1 MENILKKYLHF
12 FKNHCKIYIKLSQE
26 NQDKNIKR
34 KHRKTEGVAMFK
46 RNDNHLQCSLFGIE
60 NQLPELKQKKLE
72 SSKEY
77 LFYRLIFCNINEEL
91 FSILYSEKG
100 SRPNAPINALV
111 SAIILLYHSDWT
123 TEELFK
129 NIDFNILTRAAL
141 GLDTLHETPFC
152 PATFFNFQ
160 NRLLQHYK
168 DTGENL
174 IEIVFDNLTEQQ
186 LKALK
191 IKTNI
196 QRTDSFMA
204 LSNIRNYSRVQLL
217 VEMLIRLEKILNI
230 EDKEKYANI
239 LSEYLK
245 KSSEQYIYKLKRDE
259 IPHKLEELGK
269 IYYELYTSLKEQYKD
284 IEIFQ
289 IFERVYKENF
299 IEIATTVEV
308 KSNKEIT
315 SDSLQSPDDID
326 ATYRKKNGTVSKG
339 QSVTVTETCNSKN
352 EIDLITDIAVTA
364 NNIDDSK
371 ILNERI
377 ETIKE
382 KTPELN
388 ELHTDGAYG
397 SIANDKKMEELE
409 IEHIQ
414 TGCRGPKP
422 KTEIEIEKNSEDDY
436 IVKCPCQEVKSTK
449 TANGHKACFKKEI
462 CANCKLSNE
471 CKLSQ
476 NKKGERV
483 YYFNHKIFIIKK
495 RNKLFEDLPPE
506 KQKLRANV
514 EATVKEFTKPL
525 NHKGKLKVRGKFK
538 SMIYAFSMGI
548 SINYGRIYR
557 YIKKNS
563 KDKNIL
569 RRITNNIKKIFQ
581 YLRRFFYNSIN
592 FGQNDMIP
600 NKNGQFKRAA

>member
-1 MENILKKYLHF
+1 
-12 FKNHCKIYIKLSQE
+12 
-26 NQDKNIKR
+26 
-34 KHRKTEGVAMFK
+34 MF
-46 RNDNHLQCSLFGIE
+46 RTNNNHLQCSLFGIE
-60 NQLPELKQKKLE
+60 NQLPESKQRKLE

-77 LFYRLIFCNINEEL
+77 LFYRLIFCNIKEEL
-91 FSILYSEKG
+91 FSILFSKKG
-100 SRPNAPINALV
+100 SRPNAPVNSLV
-111 SAIILLYHSDWT
+111 ASIILLNSHNWT

-129 NIDFNILTRAAL
+129 NIDFNLLTRAAL
-141 GLDTLHETPFC
+141 GLDTLYETPFC

-168 DTGENL
+168 ETGEN
-174 IEIVFDNLTEQQ
+174 IIDIVFDSLTEQQ

-191 IKTNI
+191 IKANI

-217 VEMLIRLEKILNI
+217 VEMLIRLEKILSS
-230 EDKEKYANI
+230 EDKEKFSNL
-239 LSEYLK
+239 LSTYIN
-245 KSSEQYIYKLKRDE
+245 KSSEQYIYKLKREE

-299 IEIATTVEV
+299 IEIELQIQV

-326 ATYRKKNGTVSKG
+326 ATYRKKYQTVSKG
-339 QSVTVTETCNSKN
+339 QSVTITETCNPEN
-352 EIDLITDIAVTA
+352 EINLITDIEVTA

-371 ILNERI
+371 ILNDRI
-377 ETIKE
+377 DIIKE
-382 KTPELN
+382 KTPELK

-397 SIANDKKMEELE
+397 SKENDKKMEELK

-422 KTEIEIEKNSEDDY
+422 KIEIEIEEKSENEF
-436 IVKCPCQEVKSTK
+436 IVKCPLQEVNSTK
-449 TANGHKACFKKEI
+449 TTNGYKACFNKEI
-462 CANCKLSNE
+462 CANCALSNE
-471 CKLSQ
+471 CNLAQ
-476 NKKGERV
+476 NKRAERI
-483 YYFNHKIFIIKK
+483 YYFNQSTVLLKK
-495 RNKLFEDLPPE
+495 RNKLFEDLPPK

-514 EATVKEFTKPL
+514 EATVKEFTKPF

-538 SMIYAFSMGI
+538 TILYAYAMGV
-548 SINYGRIYR
+548 SINFGRIFR
-557 YIKKNS
+557 HIKKND
-563 KDKNIL
+563 KDNNIL
-569 RRITNNIKKIFQ
+569 RRIGSYIKNICQYFMHFFNVSIFYGQKKYIFIK
-581 YLRRFFYNSIN
+581 NCN
-592 FGQNDMIP
+592 FKQ
-600 NKNGQFKRAA
+600 AA